1 MKILTELHYLP
12 GIEYFVNLL
21 IAEEII
27 IEACENFQKQT
38 YRNRCNILGANKI
51 ERLVIPVKHNIN
63 KILIRDVHIDYTQ
76 RWSSVHWRAI
86 CSAYGKSP
94 FFDYYVLDFENV
106 FNKKHK
112 FLFDFNLD
120 LLTLCLKILKLNK
133 KINFTTTYQSDDYNG
148 QIDLRDTIKAKGNAI
163 NSPYFKAFPYIQNF
177 GKHFVSGLSIIDL
190 LFCEGNY
197 AIDIL
202 KQSLHSNEQN
212 SDFHC

>member
-21 IAEEII
+21 IAEEIV

-51 ERLVIPVKHNIN
+51 ERLVIPVKHNTG
-63 KILIRDVHIDYTQ
+63 KISIRDVQIDYNQ
-76 RWSSVHWRAI
+76 RWSSVHLRAI
-86 CSAYGKSP
+86 YSAYGKSP

-106 FNKKHK
+106 FNKNHK

-120 LLTLCLKILKLNK
+120 MLTVCLKILKLNK
-133 KINFTTTYQSDDYNG
+133 KINFSENYQSADNNG
-148 QIDLRDTIKAKGNAI
+148 QIDLRDIIKAKGNTF
-163 NSPYFKAFPYIQNF
+163 NSLYFKAFPYIQNF

-202 KQSLHSNEQN
+202 RQSMYSNEQN
-212 SDFHC
+212 SDFQC